1 MKKISALPL
10 LAVIIC
16 IVTVLSGCS
25 NTVDDKYKTPSKSFK
40 GLKFECVSKG
50 DTTARIRNQMVYY
63 DFCDFVKEDLNSK
76 GNKITSIEVKSA
88 DGKVFHSNQTVAN
101 MTVNIEAESG
111 DIKSGKYHI
120 AAYFV
125 YNVKDETNAKMYLIN
140 YCFVSGSKIDTSLFE
155 ESYSIIKDKT
165 IP

>member
-50 DTTARIRNQMVYY
+50 DTAARIRNQMVYY

-88 DGKVFHSNQTVAN
+88 DGKVAN

-165 IP
+165 IL